1 MKYSTAFSGK
11 SSLNSAA
18 SWAARILLGARTKA
32 GLPRASMTL
41 AMVTVFPVPV
51 APRRVTKRSPS
62 LKASTSP
69 AMALGWSPLGLGP
82 R

>member
-11 SSLNSAA
+11 SSRNSAA

-32 GLPRASMTL
+32 GRPRASMTL

-51 APRRVTKRSPS
+51 APRRVT
-62 LKASTSP
+62 
-69 AMALGWSPLGLGP
+69 
-82 R
+82 